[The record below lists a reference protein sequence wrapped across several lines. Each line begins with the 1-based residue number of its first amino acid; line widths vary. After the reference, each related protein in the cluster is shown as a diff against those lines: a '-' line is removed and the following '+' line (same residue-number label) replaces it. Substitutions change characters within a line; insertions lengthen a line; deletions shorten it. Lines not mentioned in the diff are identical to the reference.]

1 MHFKKPHKT
10 VKVFALVNEAQLAKI
25 TNRLHMLYA
34 CAWYCDLATRQ
45 SIQGPV
51 ASVMQRAVLCWLAS
65 CTPQLLQIC
74 LLSAPRSPSKCWVSN
89 EKAAQSSRGALM
101 KRNKRGENER
111 ERGETQQRREPILL
125 LESLNMKILC
135 SVLQRYLLLF
145 AFKVTVNC

>member
-1 MHFKKPHKT
+1 
-10 VKVFALVNEAQLAKI
+10 
-25 TNRLHMLYA
+25 
-34 CAWYCDLATRQ
+34 
-45 SIQGPV
+45 
-51 ASVMQRAVLCWLAS
+51 
-65 CTPQLLQIC
+65 
-74 LLSAPRSPSKCWVSN
+74 
-89 EKAAQSSRGALM
+89 M